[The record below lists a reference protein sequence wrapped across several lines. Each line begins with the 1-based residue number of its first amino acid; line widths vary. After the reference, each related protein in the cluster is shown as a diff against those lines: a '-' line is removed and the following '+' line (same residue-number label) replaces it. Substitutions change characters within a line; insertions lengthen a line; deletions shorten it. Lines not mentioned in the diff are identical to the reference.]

1 MRPRGI
7 SDDAEEL
14 QPGNRFD
21 NAMYQRTPSSDAN
34 PTVDLGESLAYLIGD
49 TGAVQESLGG
59 FKIKI
64 FHSRAF
70 PWGDVLKALL
80 YRNFRVACTRNKAD
94 IFIEA
99 SY

>member
-1 MRPRGI
+1 M
-7 SDDAEEL
+7 D
-14 QPGNRFD
+14 
-21 NAMYQRTPSSDAN
+21 QRNPSPDAN
-34 PTVDLGESLAYLIGD
+34 LAVDLGESLAYLIGD
-49 TGAVQESLGG
+49 TGALQESLGG

-70 PWGDVLKALL
+70 PWGEVVKALL
-80 YRNFRVACTRNKAD
+80 YRNFRVSLTRHKAD

>member
-1 MRPRGI
+1 M
-7 SDDAEEL
+7 D
-14 QPGNRFD
+14 
-21 NAMYQRTPSSDAN
+21 QRNPSPDAN
-34 PTVDLGESLAYLIGD
+34 LAVDLGESLAYLIGD
-49 TGAVQESLGG
+49 TGALQESLGG

-70 PWGDVLKALL
+70 PWGEVVKALL
-80 YRNFRVACTRNKAD
+80 YRDFRVALTRNKAD

>member
-1 MRPRGI
+1 MKR
-7 SDDAEEL
+7 SWE
-14 QPGNRFD
+14 PGHRLE
-21 NAMYQRTPSSDAN
+21 NAMDQRTGSSDAN
-34 PTVDLGESLAYLIGD
+34 LTVDLGESLAFLIGD

-64 FHSRAF
+64 YHSRAF
-70 PWGDVLKALL
+70 PWGDVVKALL
-80 YRNFRVACTRNKAD
+80 YRDFRVSLTRHKAD

>member
-1 MRPRGI
+1 M
-7 SDDAEEL
+7 D
-14 QPGNRFD
+14 Q
-21 NAMYQRTPSSDAN
+21 QTPSSDAN

-49 TGAVQESLGG
+49 TGAVQGSMGG

-70 PWGDVLKALL
+70 PWGDVVKALL
-80 YRNFRVACTRNKAD
+80 YRNFRVSLTRNKAD

>member
-1 MRPRGI
+1 M
-7 SDDAEEL
+7 D
-14 QPGNRFD
+14 
-21 NAMYQRTPSSDAN
+21 QRNPSPDAN
-34 PTVDLGESLAYLIGD
+34 LAVDLGESLAYLIGD

-70 PWGDVLKALL
+70 PWGEVVKALL
-80 YRNFRVACTRNKAD
+80 YRDFRVYVTRHKAD

>member
-1 MRPRGI
+1 MRCKHDGFFCVCCYKNNICR
-7 SDDAEEL
+7 SNL
-14 QPGNRFD
+14 
-21 NAMYQRTPSSDAN
+21 
-34 PTVDLGESLAYLIGD
+34 LIK
-49 TGAVQESLGG
+49 TIYICG

-70 PWGDVLKALL
+70 PWGEVVKALL
-80 YRNFRVACTRNKAD
+80 YRNFRVSLTRHKAD

>member
-1 MRPRGI
+1 MDQ
-7 SDDAEEL
+7 S
-14 QPGNRFD
+14 N
-21 NAMYQRTPSSDAN
+21 PSPDAN
-34 PTVDLGESLAYLIGD
+34 RTEDLGQSLAYLMGD

-64 FHSRAF
+64 YHSRAF
-70 PWGDVLKALL
+70 PWGEVVKALL
-80 YRNFRVACTRNKAD
+80 YRNFRVYMTRHKAD

>member
-1 MRPRGI
+1 MDQPKP
-7 SDDAEEL
+7 SPDA
-14 QPGNRFD
+14 GH
-21 NAMYQRTPSSDAN
+21 
-34 PTVDLGESLAYLIGD
+34 TVDLGESLAYLIGD
-49 TGAVQESLGG
+49 TGAVQESMGG

-70 PWGDVLKALL
+70 PWGEVVKALL
-80 YRNFRVACTRNKAD
+80 YRNFRVSLTRSKAD

>member
-1 MRPRGI
+1 M
-7 SDDAEEL
+7 D
-14 QPGNRFD
+14 
-21 NAMYQRTPSSDAN
+21 QRTSSSDAN
-34 PTVDLGESLAYLIGD
+34 PSVDLGESLAYLIGD

-64 FHSRAF
+64 YHSRAF
-70 PWGDVLKALL
+70 PWGEVVKALL
-80 YRNFRVACTRNKAD
+80 YRDFRVSLTRNKAD

>member
-1 MRPRGI
+1 MDQVNP
-7 SDDAEEL
+7 SPDA
-14 QPGNRFD
+14 GR
-21 NAMYQRTPSSDAN
+21 A
-34 PTVDLGESLAYLIGD
+34 VDLGESLAYLMGD

-70 PWGDVLKALL
+70 PWGEVVKALL
-80 YRNFRVACTRNKAD
+80 YRDFRVSVTRRKAD

>member
-1 MRPRGI
+1 M
-7 SDDAEEL
+7 D
-14 QPGNRFD
+14 
-21 NAMYQRTPSSDAN
+21 QRIPSSDASV
-34 PTVDLGESLAYLIGD
+34 TQDLGEALAYLIGD

-64 FHSRAF
+64 YHSRAF
-70 PWGDVLKALL
+70 PWGEVVKALL
-80 YRNFRVACTRNKAD
+80 YRNFRVNLARHKAD